1 VEWRDEGYVL
11 AARRHGE
18 GGLVLSLLTREHGR
32 HAGLVKGGGG
42 RRAAGVYEPGN
53 RIGAHWRA
61 RLSEHLGTFTCELLA
76 QTAAEFLDNPI
87 RLAALTAAAAVAEG
101 ALPEREPHP
110 RAFDGFARLIESLRE
125 PGETVAW
132 AERYVLW
139 ELDLL
144 SELGFGLDLARCA
157 VSGETDDLAFVSP
170 NSGRAVSRG
179 AAGPYRERLLP
190 LPAFF
195 CGGAADLPSIRQGLA
210 LTGSFLERHALQQ
223 MPAARLRLLARLE
236 RA

>member
-1 VEWRDEGYVL
+1 MEWRDEGYVL

-18 GGLVLSLLTREHGR
+18 GGLVLSVLTREHGR

-42 RRAAGVYEPGN
+42 RRAAGTYEPGN
-53 RIGAHWRA
+53 RVGAHWRA
-61 RLSEHLGTFTCELLA
+61 RLSEHLGNFTCELLA
-76 QTAAEFLDNPI
+76 QTAAEFLDEPM
-87 RLAALTAAAAVAEG
+87 RLAILTAAAAVAEG

-110 RAFDGFARLIESLRE
+110 RAHDGFASLIASLRGPGESL
-125 PGETVAW
+125 AW

-144 SELGFGLDLARCA
+144 AELGFGLDLSRCA
-157 VSGETDDLAFVSP
+157 VTGGTADLAFVSP

-179 AAGPYRERLLP
+179 AAGPYKERLLP
-190 LPAFF
+190 LPAFLV
-195 CGGAADLPSIRQGLA
+195 GGAADLPSIRQGLA
-210 LTGSFLERHALQQ
+210 LTGSFLERHALQR
-223 MPAARLRLLARLE
+223 MPAARIRLLARLE